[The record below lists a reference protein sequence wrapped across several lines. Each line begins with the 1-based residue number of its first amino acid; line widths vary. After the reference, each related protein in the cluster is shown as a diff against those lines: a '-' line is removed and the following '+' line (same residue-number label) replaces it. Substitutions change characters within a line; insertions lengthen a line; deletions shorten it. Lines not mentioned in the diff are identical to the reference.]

1 MSCGT
6 SNQKDLVLLSFEYTI
21 HVSVVDIG
29 LTVFGMRA
37 MNFQDR
43 EMPPKNWIFGKE
55 TKGMIF

>member
-1 MSCGT
+1 
-6 SNQKDLVLLSFEYTI
+6 
-21 HVSVVDIG
+21 VSVVDIG